1 MSDKLELNRR
11 KFMQGA
17 GATAIAGALG
27 TSAPLASAAGSSKG
41 KSKGMMKY
49 NFDQAYDRVGSNSVK
64 WDQQADKYGAENI
77 EVGMGI
83 ADMDFQAAP
92 CITEALEKR
101 TAHNNWGYQKMPYD
115 EYIEGIVAWNKKRH
129 NYDVDPS
136 TIQLMEGVHHGLI
149 STMRTV
155 CPPKSKVL
163 MMTPTYNGFYGD
175 LRWTQTLANE
185 SVMKLKNGTWSI
197 DWDDFEERM
206 TPDTHAFLLCNPQ
219 NPTGNVWSKRD
230 LTRMGKLCLEH
241 DILVLADEIHC
252 DFVRKGVKY
261 TPFASLRDKDIVNN
275 SVTFKGLSKTFSL
288 AAMKSSY
295 YFCTDPILQARIKR
309 NHRSSQNSLGMIANN
324 AAYHEGADWF
334 DQLLPYIDSN
344 HDLVEN
350 YLKEKLPS
358 VGFTKAQGT
367 YFGWL
372 DFSNLIEAIGANKGV
387 MKGQSSEDLQ
397 GDLNSPTKILEKW
410 LVMNAKVH
418 LNAGSTY
425 GRGSENHM
433 RMNLGTSKANIT
445 LALDNIAAAIA
456 KV

>member
-1 MSDKLELNRR
+1 MSEKLELNRR
-11 KFMQGA
+11 KFIQGA

-27 TSAPLASAAGSSKG
+27 TSASLASAAGSM
-41 KSKGMMKY
+41 KSGGMMKY
-49 NFDQAYDRVGSNSVK
+49 NFDKPYNRFGSNSVK
-64 WDQQADKYGAENI
+64 WDQQVDRFGAENI

-83 ADMDFQAAP
+83 ADMDFQTAP

-115 EYIEGIVAWNKKRH
+115 EYIEGIVAWNKERH
-129 NYDVDPS
+129 GLDVDPE
-136 TIQLMEGVHHGLI
+136 TIQLQEGVHHGLI
-149 STMRTV
+149 STLRTV
-155 CPPKSKVL
+155 SPPKSKVL

-175 LRWTQTLANE
+175 LRWTQTETNE
-185 SVMKLKNGTWSI
+185 SVMTFKNGTWSV

-219 NPTGNVWSKRD
+219 NPTGNVWSKKD
-230 LTRMGKLCLEH
+230 LMRMGKLCLEN
-241 DILVLADEIHC
+241 DVLVLADEIHC
-252 DFVRKGVKY
+252 DFLRKGVKY

-295 YFCTDPILQARIKR
+295 YFTTNPILQARIKR

-324 AAYHEGADWF
+324 AAYHQGADWF

-344 HDLVEN
+344 HDLVEK

-358 VGFTKAQGT
+358 VGFTIAQGT

-372 DFSNLIEAIGANKGV
+372 DFSNLINAIGAKKAAMMTEGSDDP
-387 MKGQSSEDLQ
+387 KTPSE
-397 GDLNSPTKILEKW
+397 ILETW

-418 LNAGSTY
+418 LNAGSHY
-425 GRGSENHM
+425 GKGAENHM

-445 LALDNIAAAIA
+445 HALDNIAKAIA
-456 KV
+456 KL

>member
-1 MSDKLELNRR
+1 MSEKLELNRR
-11 KFMQGA
+11 KFIQGA

-27 TSAPLASAAGSSKG
+27 TGASLASAAGSM
-41 KSKGMMKY
+41 KSGGMMKY
-49 NFDQAYDRVGSNSVK
+49 NFDKAYNRFGSNSVK
-64 WDQQADKYGAENI
+64 WDQQVDRFGAENI

-83 ADMDFQAAP
+83 ADMDFQTAP

-115 EYIEGIVAWNKKRH
+115 EYIEGIVAWNKERH
-129 NYDVDPS
+129 GLDVDPE
-136 TIQLMEGVHHGLI
+136 TIELQEGVHHGLI
-149 STMRTV
+149 STLRTV
-155 CPPKSKVL
+155 SPPKSKVL

-175 LRWTQTLANE
+175 LRWTQTDANE
-185 SVMKLKNGTWSI
+185 SVMKFKNGTWSV

-219 NPTGNVWSKRD
+219 NPTGNVWSEKD
-230 LTRMGKLCLEH
+230 LIRMGKLCLEN
-241 DILVLADEIHC
+241 DVLVLADEIHC

-295 YFCTDPILQARIKR
+295 YFTTNPILQARIKR

-324 AAYHEGADWF
+324 AAYHQGAEWF

-344 HDLVEN
+344 HDLVEK

-358 VGFTKAQGT
+358 VGFTIAQGT

-372 DFSNLIEAIGANKGV
+372 DFSNLINTIEAKKTAMMTEGSDDPKT
-387 MKGQSSEDLQ
+387 QSE
-397 GDLNSPTKILEKW
+397 ILEAW

-418 LNAGSTY
+418 LNAGSHY
-425 GRGSENHM
+425 GKGAENHM
-433 RMNLGTSKANIT
+433 RMNLGTSKENIT
-445 LALDNIAAAIA
+445 HALDNISKAIA
-456 KV
+456 KL

>member
-1 MSDKLELNRR
+1 MSEKLELNRR
-11 KFMQGA
+11 KFIQGA

-27 TSAPLASAAGSSKG
+27 TGASLASAAGSM
-41 KSKGMMKY
+41 KSGGMMKY
-49 NFDQAYDRVGSNSVK
+49 NFDKPYNRFGSNSVK
-64 WDQQADKYGAENI
+64 WDQQVDRFGAENI

-83 ADMDFQAAP
+83 ADMDFQTAP

-115 EYIEGIVAWNKKRH
+115 EYIEGIVAWNKERH
-129 NYDVDPS
+129 GLDVDPE
-136 TIQLMEGVHHGLI
+136 TIQLQEGVHHGLI
-149 STMRTV
+149 STLRTV
-155 CPPKSKVL
+155 SPPKSKVL

-175 LRWTQTLANE
+175 LRWTQTETNE
-185 SVMKLKNGTWSI
+185 SVMTFKNGTWSV

-219 NPTGNVWSKRD
+219 NPTGNVWSKKD
-230 LTRMGKLCLEH
+230 LMRMGKLCLEN
-241 DILVLADEIHC
+241 DVLVLADEIHC
-252 DFVRKGVKY
+252 DFLRKGVKY

-295 YFCTDPILQARIKR
+295 YFTTNPILQARIKR

-324 AAYHEGADWF
+324 AAYHQGADWF

-344 HDLVEN
+344 HDLVEK

-358 VGFTKAQGT
+358 VGFTIAQGT

-372 DFSNLIEAIGANKGV
+372 DFSNLINAIGAKKAAMMTEGSDDP
-387 MKGQSSEDLQ
+387 KTPSE
-397 GDLNSPTKILEKW
+397 ILETW

-418 LNAGSTY
+418 LNAGSHY
-425 GRGSENHM
+425 GKGAENHM

-445 LALDNIAAAIA
+445 HALDNIAKAIA
-456 KV
+456 KL